1 MEESTDPE
9 RLVTCGLRGK
19 GIHGPKKW
27 KQNRF
32 DSVVGI
38 GRNEKSRDQ
47 AAGECKK
54 RILGEMTGTGGG
66 TFGVAQCGS
75 LVHWKL
81 PGIYEGDPSEDS

>member
-47 AAGECKK
+47 AAGVSPARFSVVFPLC
-54 RILGEMTGTGGG
+54 TP
-66 TFGVAQCGS
+66 Q
-75 LVHWKL
+75 
-81 PGIYEGDPSEDS
+81 